1 MTKEEWLAKNGFN
14 ADGQTFSVF
23 GEDTYAIKDWLKEQ
37 GCVFSPVLK
46 WHTAEK
52 FELPEGFQWVEFQ
65 FDKLYDWN
73 DELEN
78 AFFFESA
85 ATEVD
90 STFQRLLPPDT
101 SKFYNAE
108 VGTRLRNLT
117 VVFKSVHFYMGNYG
131 GTYIY
136 TFTQKDFIFVWFTR
150 TELKIQKGTV
160 IDLTGTIK
168 KFEEYHGKKTTVLSR
183 CIVKLI

>member
-1 MTKEEWLAKNGFN
+1 MTREEWLAKNGFN

-46 WHTAEK
+46 WHIAEK

-85 ATEVD
+85 AAEVD
-90 STFQRLLPPDT
+90 SIFQRLLPP
-101 SKFYNAE
+101 SKSEYMGE
-108 VGTRLRNLT
+108 MKERLRNLT
-117 VVFKSVHFYMGNYG
+117 AVFKSRRAYNGNYG
-131 GTYIY
+131 VTNIY
-136 TFTQKDFIFVWFTR
+136 TFYHGDNCLVWFSTVEIGIS
-150 TELKIQKGTV
+150 TGTV
-160 IDLTGTIK
+160 VDLTGTVVK
-168 KFEEYHGKKTTVLSR
+168 HEEFRGVKTTKINR
-183 CIVKLI
+183 CIVKEVV